1 MFRSII
7 TVIAFAVLRLC
18 GATVEYRVQRIRPS
32 KATGEP
38 STKDGT
44 TVKRTRSYREA
55 LKKYRSMRIG
65 DDQTAV
71 IRAVATTAQRH
82 GSGVSAS

>member
-1 MFRSII
+1 MKAIVTFIAVAMLRSI
-7 TVIAFAVLRLC
+7 

-32 KATGEP
+32 KATSEQ

-44 TVKRTRSYREA
+44 TVLRTASGREA
-55 LKKYRSMRIG
+55 KKKYRSMRIA

-71 IRAVATTAQRH
+71 IRAVATIAQRH
-82 GSGVSAS
+82 GSGVLVK